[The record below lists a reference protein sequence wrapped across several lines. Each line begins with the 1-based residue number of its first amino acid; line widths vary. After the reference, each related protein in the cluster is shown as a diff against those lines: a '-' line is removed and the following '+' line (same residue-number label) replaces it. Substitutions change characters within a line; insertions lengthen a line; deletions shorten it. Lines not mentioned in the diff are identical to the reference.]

1 MLKLLNQTKRKSK
14 KTQKRERDKENE
26 KRITCRYRFV
36 GCNGGVYFLLMK
48 KKVQR
53 KTISFCCQHQSNL
66 ESWREGLLFFFFLFS
81 FLNEGAKNWNIFFS
95 FYKIKYFKSSA
106 TNTTLLQ
113 KNSQKNLSGKLL
125 KVGKKVMS
133 VIDSDKNQ
141 LQLAT

>member
-36 GCNGGVYFLLMK
+36 GCNGGVYFLLK

-66 ESWREGLLFFFFLFS
+66 ESWREGLLFS